1 MRRRLTYENTPGEIE
16 KAKDAWLAK
25 MQRQNN
31 MGLEVM
37 DPGNYLVR
45 KYLYDHRDVIGK
57 SFFTFGLAVMGMASM
72 GHKGILSMFILVAIE
87 RLYHH
92 SQEFQMGV
100 GVSGMFSGFSGYMIA
115 TSLLVKGT
123 GWAPFLV
130 GWFIALFSL
139 YLYIRDP
146 TVDEEGRS
154 HIAHIKGHFIPT
166 CVGIVLAVLMKNVKI

>member
-1 MRRRLTYENTPGEIE
+1 
-16 KAKDAWLAK
+16 
-25 MQRQNN
+25 
-31 MGLEVM
+31 MGLAVM

-45 KYLYDHRDVIGK
+45 HYLYDHRDTCGK
-57 SFFTFGLAVMGMASM
+57 SFFAFGLAVMGMASM
-72 GHKGILSMFILVAIE
+72 GHKGILSMFILVALE
-87 RLYHH
+87 RLWQWYN
-92 SQEFQMGV
+92 EWYGV